1 MKLLKFIPF
10 VLTLV
15 TSSFAQSFCSSTKHT
30 GVSVKET
37 KSKKGKIGG
46 VNYELWTDGGNNG
59 AAFYSDGSFSCSFQN
74 TKDYLCRSGLSFDI
88 VKQNIRNVDYSYVDV
103 YGWSR
108 SPLVEFYIVD
118 NWLRHNR
125 PGGWVVYQ

>member
-74 TKDYLCRSGLSFDI
+74 TKDYLCRSGLSFDSTKTHTQI
-88 VKQNIRNVDYSYVDV
+88 GNLKACLN
-103 YGWSR
+103 R